1 MNDTLK
7 VLEKRRSCRNFKSDM
22 IPEETLEQ
30 IVRAGTYA
38 PTGMGKQSPIILAV
52 TNKELRDQLSE

>member
-1 MNDTLK
+1 
-7 VLEKRRSCRNFKSDM
+7 M

-52 TNKELRDQLSE
+52 TNKELRDPVFGRKP